1 MNITVYTGASCPGCA
16 ATERALTK
24 AGISY
29 VTKTPTE
36 SDIEWFRALGHRSYP
51 VVIVKSGET
60 VLDQWHGFRPDKI
73 SALEVPS

>member
-1 MNITVYTGASCPGCA
+1 MTITIYTGPACPGCA

-51 VVIVKSGET
+51 VVIVKTGET

-73 SALEVPS
+73 NALEVSS